1 MEHIALYRKYRPK
14 VFEDVLAQGH
24 VTSTLINQIHS
35 NRISHAYLFNGPR
48 GTGKTTCAKILSRVV
63 NCLNLQ
69 GHNPC
74 NECEHCRQI
83 LQDSFLDVIE
93 MDAASHNGVDD
104 IRDLVDGVRYPPS
117 SGKRKVIII
126 DEAHMITKGAFN
138 ALLKTIEEPPSYMI
152 FIFATTEPNKI
163 PQTIISRC
171 QRFDFKRVDG
181 EEMTS
186 YLKRISDKE
195 GIPIEDVALAKIAKQ
210 ADGAMRDALGILE
223 KAASAEYPSI
233 GEAELD
239 EILGTSFEDAEH
251 LIEALL
257 QADIRKVLE
266 LSSKMYFEG
275 KDLNLVREELIE
287 LIRKS
292 LLYASGIPAS
302 ISQLKLSEERF
313 LQRIEAKGKQAF
325 FLFALSQFIESSKN
339 KTFANVRAEFEYAL
353 AAICSKPDLKKRG
366 AMESK
371 VLELE
376 ERIKLLEESAR
387 RAAAGCAQSAPH
399 RQAQAE
405 TQGRTESEQPGVS
418 GPAGEGA
425 GLPQAESS
433 RSDAYFEAMFD
444 ALDDDFFDDYEDA
457 SASGARRKAPAAS
470 GQERFSPAQSASVR
484 KPTGES
490 GAAAPVRANPE
501 PTPERALQDSIPVE
515 GAVDGAAEEASAE
528 RARHAVTEERVR
540 EPETAMRAPKAPPNA
555 ESRDSFKLAGRR
567 WDEVLSAVKQK
578 NPYAY
583 TVICKLNP
591 ISFDGSVFR
600 AGFPSNLKALAM
612 GFESRGLSDILK
624 DSVRELCGVEI
635 TISIV

>member
-24 VTSTLINQIHS
+24 VTSTLINQIHA

-63 NCLNLQ
+63 NCLNPQ

-74 NECEHCRQI
+74 NECEHCKQI

-104 IRDLVDGVRYPPS
+104 IRELVDGVRYPPS
-117 SGKRKVIII
+117 TGRKKVIII

-171 QRFDFKRVDG
+171 QRFDFKRIDG
-181 EEMTS
+181 EEMTN
-186 YLKRISDKE
+186 YLKQISEKE
-195 GIPIEDVALAKIAKQ
+195 GILIEDAALAKIAKQ

-223 KAASAEYPSI
+223 KAASAECPKI

-239 EILGTSFEDAEH
+239 EILGTSFEDAET

-266 LSSKMYFEG
+266 LSTKMYLEG

-292 LLYASGIPAS
+292 LLYAAGLPANVSG
-302 ISQLKLSEERF
+302 LKHREERF

-339 KTFANVRAEFEYAL
+339 KSFANLRAEFEYAL
-353 AAICSKPDLKKRG
+353 AAICSKPDLKKKG
-366 AMESK
+366 ALESK
-371 VLELE
+371 VIELE
-376 ERIKLLEESAR
+376 ERIKVLEEGAR
-387 RAAAGCAQSAPH
+387 PAAAGCAQGAPH
-399 RQAQAE
+399 REAQA
-405 TQGRTESEQPGVS
+405 G
-418 GPAGEGA
+418 
-425 GLPQAESS
+425 

-444 ALDDDFFDDYEDA
+444 SLDDDFFDGYEDA
-457 SASGARRKAPAAS
+457 SASGAVRKTPAAS
-470 GQERFSPAQSASVR
+470 GRERLSPAPGAPVR
-484 KPTGES
+484 KPAGEG
-490 GAAAPVRANPE
+490 GAAALRANPDSG
-501 PTPERALQDSIPVE
+501 TERALRDSVA
-515 GAVDGAAEEASAE
+515 GHAAAEEASAE
-528 RARHAVTEERVR
+528 RARQDLSEERVR
-540 EPETAMRAPKAPPNA
+540 EPEAVRAPKAPPKA
-555 ESRDSFKLAGRR
+555 ESKDSFKIAGHR
-567 WDEVLSAVKQK
+567 WDEVLAAVKQK

-591 ISFDGSVFR
+591 ISFDGSLFR

-635 TISIV
+635 TISII